1 MVPALRAQ
9 TRPVPRSAAPD
20 HAPVPGPWFRSTD
33 HAPAPRTIVCPPDH
47 APAPRTFVR
56 PDHAPAPRT
65 TVRPD
70 HAPAP
75 RTTVPPHEPCSRP
88 ARLALGPSPPS
99 GHPLLRTGPPPD
111 QTRLDQP
118 RPSFWPARPGLARPG
133 PAQPSL
139 ARTRLDSRSQRCW
152 RPASIPAA
160 MDSPVLHAGSVSD
173 ADPVSDP
180 DTVSGLESTR
190 PGPHQMRPATM
201 LGLGGFGATTKPT
214 GSLGLGWDS
223 PAPARPWPHLVEL
236 PPTHRLSTNRGGSSA
251 LLGGA

>member
-1 MVPALRAQ
+1 MFDLPPGGDSRVMVPALRAQ

-133 PAQPSL
+133 PAWPGPAQPSQNTARLPVPAVL
-139 ARTRLDSRSQRCW
+139 APGQHPGRNGLPRIARRVRIRRRSGVRPRHRVRAGVNQTGPSPDATRH
-152 RPASIPAA
+152 
-160 MDSPVLHAGSVSD
+160 HAWPRWVWSY
-173 ADPVSDP
+173 
-180 DTVSGLESTR
+180 
-190 PGPHQMRPATM
+190 HQA
-201 LGLGGFGATTKPT
+201 
-214 GSLGLGWDS
+214 
-223 PAPARPWPHLVEL
+223 
-236 PPTHRLSTNRGGSSA
+236 NR
-251 LLGGA
+251 